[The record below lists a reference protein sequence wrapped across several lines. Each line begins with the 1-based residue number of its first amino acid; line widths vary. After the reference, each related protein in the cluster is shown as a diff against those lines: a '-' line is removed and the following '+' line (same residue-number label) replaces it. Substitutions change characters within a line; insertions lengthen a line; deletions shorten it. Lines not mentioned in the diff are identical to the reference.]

1 MFTQKKETL
10 GEWQHPAGWPRPAKS
25 GAIGLVL
32 FMGLAVAAGGIA
44 EAQAQTGNP
53 VLLGNSG
60 TTANQN
66 LAEDTTE
73 VQYDGSGVPGVVFLV
88 QADNA
93 HLPTSNLFFPAAL
106 GGWTSTNPSITTG
119 EFGYTEHPEGN
130 GVDGVTYAT
139 AHNAAGYLGRPD
151 ATTGQVAGVFGIA
164 DRTPIGT
171 GVVGVGSITGGYFR
185 ANRAD
190 GRALV
195 ADGPASVTGN
205 LFVAHPNSLII
216 TSSNG
221 SCWQIR
227 VSDTGNLVAAQVGC
241 P

>member
-1 MFTQKKETL
+1 MFNQKKETL
-10 GEWQHPAGWPRPAKS
+10 GEWQHPAGWRRPVKS
-25 GAIGLVL
+25 GAIALVL
-32 FMGLAVAAGGIA
+32 SMGLAVAAGGTA
-44 EAQAQTGNP
+44 EAQTGNP

-60 TTANQN
+60 TTGNQN
-66 LAEDTTE
+66 VAEDTTE
-73 VQYDGSGVPGVVFLV
+73 VQYDGSGAPGVVFLV

-119 EFGYTEHPEGN
+119 VFGYTEHPEGN
-130 GVDGVTYAT
+130 GVVGVTYAT
-139 AHNAAGYLGRPD
+139 ALNSAGVLGRAD

-216 TSSNG
+216 TSPNG

-227 VSDTGNLVAAQVGC
+227 VSDTGNLGAAQVGC